1 MNSLCATGSGMS
13 GLTSG
18 VAISGIPAPTGF
30 TVNNSISIPLDSDP
44 DLVLHYPLNGDILN
58 YTGST
63 PTTGTNDAVYGGYT
77 AYIKLSN
84 LQSIFKNGQSLS
96 KTIAPDNNAE
106 NALRMDNSNILF
118 VANTKGYSFS
128 CWFYQTSNSGMIW
141 SVCRDNINFNTSNN
155 NQNKYGVYYTIG
167 AQGLQLIAVPAGAG
181 AVLVTKTFLANP
193 VSNQWYHVV
202 WTLNTSGQS
211 NVFVNGTQVLTN
223 DTTIPYFSID
233 MKNKYL
239 LGDTN
244 SSGSIFGYMNDFRY
258 YNRILDIY
266 EVKQLFNIF
275 FNNIFNPT
283 YTTPSSNFY
292 LNKELALYYPFNN
305 NLTNFKTGTAGT
317 LTGST
322 ALNYSIVKVGTGSLY
337 NSTASTTNYFT
348 PAAITNTRLGW
359 TFSCW
364 IYLSSTPTSTSA
376 IWFFGI
382 DTANS
387 TGGQL
392 YLTITNNL
400 QLFMN
405 QGIFSGGNNPLV
417 SKYFATITTT
427 QWYHV
432 VITAD
437 NVNNT
442 IYYINSVNIGN
453 TPGTAIPFLNSFGIS
468 NAVGAMSRNSLFGI
482 NAIYNFY
489 ITKPINYPGM
499 PGYIDDFRV
508 YNRPLTQSE
517 ITMLYSYNNFPMSTL
532 NLNTDPFL
540 CLYYTFD
547 LSTNTVYNYAQNV
560 YGTVDASY
568 VNGAHTN
575 YTDLSYVGT
584 GGLKLLDTNSGYVQ
598 LQPTSVVNT
607 TNFISN
613 NGMTFACWFY
623 SKSSLSNAKIF
634 DFNDTYDSYNTNIFV
649 SINASNSI
657 SANVYTSPT
666 TSSTVS
672 LDTNYNNSI
681 LYHFVWTMSYS
692 NAQTSTWNIYINATN
707 VSNTTSKYYP
717 NQVARGSDF
726 LGRSNIYS
734 DPSFNGYIDDF
745 RVYQRVL
752 TQTEITQIYT
762 YNNTL
767 NVKSANLS
775 WTAANTSR
783 TPLTYNYKYAPYYS
797 SGLSWKAFYGNSG
810 DNSSYLY
817 YAAGAGNS
825 STNYNT
831 FQNNSWY
838 VGGANTLSSNS
849 TNVLTEIRYSYNTI
863 ANTNNI
869 FGFSNNFKIALSIS
883 GYFKPDVTG
892 IWTFQFG
899 ISTGNDDMS
908 IFWIDDGANVNG
920 TTIHWP
926 PTDNNS
932 NFVSNSTI
940 TIISNSAYAT
950 TLTAGVYYP
959 IQLNW
964 GQNTGGS
971 ILALYFKSPGGFF
984 IYNGSGYFFYQQISS
999 STPINTSSTNSVIN
1013 NLLDGNGITYSVNSQ
1028 VGTKQSTY
1036 VSITK

>member
-1 MNSLCATGSGMS
+1 MNALCTTGSGMS

-18 VAISGIPAPTGF
+18 VAISGIPEPTGF

-44 DLVLHYPLNGDILN
+44 DLVLHYSFNGDILN
-58 YTGST
+58 YGSSTSLNTNLGPNTGVADATIVPSTGST
-63 PTTGTNDAVYGGYT
+63 VS
-77 AYIKLSN
+77 LSSN
-84 LQSIFKNGQSLS
+84 HSIFKNGTSLRQSASNNTSYLS
-96 KTIAPDNNAE
+96 IT
-106 NALRMDNSNILF
+106 NIPT
-118 VANTKGYSFS
+118 NTAGYSFS
-128 CWFYQTSNSGMIW
+128 FWLNFTTNTNGVIFSFANAYNTNVDRIAIWNFSETLYFVCNDAFYNNSAI
-141 SVCRDNINFNTSNN
+141 FPPLNTWRH
-155 NQNKYGVYYTIG
+155 
-167 AQGLQLIAVPAGAG
+167 
-181 AVLVTKTFLANP
+181 F
-193 VSNQWYHVV
+193 V
-202 WTLNTSGQS
+202 WTLDTTGKTNIY
-211 NVFVNGTQVLTN
+211 VNEVLTVVN
-223 DTTIPYFSID
+223 NTTIPYKSFIFNYNRILAD
-233 MKNKYL
+233 TYL
-239 LGDTN
+239 GANQYGALAY
-244 SSGSIFGYMNDFRY
+244 INDFRY

-266 EVKQLFNIF
+266 EVKQLYNLY

-292 LNKELALYYPFNN
+292 LNTDISLALYYPFNN

-322 ALNYSIVKVGTGSLY
+322 ALNYSNVKVGTGSLY

-348 PAAITNTRLGW
+348 PAAIRNTKSGW

-364 IYLSSTPTSTSA
+364 IYLFSNPNSTSA
-376 IWFFGI
+376 IWFFGLN
-382 DTANS
+382 TANS
-387 TGGQL
+387 TGGNL
-392 YLTITNNL
+392 YLTITNSL
-400 QLFMN
+400 QLYMN
-405 QGIFSGGNNPLV
+405 QGIFSGGNGPLV
-417 SKYFATITTT
+417 SKYFAEIYIN

-432 VITAD
+432 AITAD
-437 NVNNT
+437 VSNNT
-442 IYYINSVNIGN
+442 TYYINSVNIGN
-453 TPGTAIPFLNSFGIS
+453 TPGTAIPFLNSFGI
-468 NAVGAMSRNSLFGI
+468 NNLVDMTRNSLFGI
-482 NAIYNFY
+482 NAIHSFY
-489 ITKPINYPGM
+489 TTKPINYPGI

-532 NLNTDPFL
+532 NLNSDPFL

-547 LSTNTVYNYAQNV
+547 LSTNTVSNYAQNV

-568 VNGAHTN
+568 VNGARAN

-607 TNFISN
+607 TNFIGN

-623 SKSSLSNAKIF
+623 SRSSSNNAKIF
-634 DFNDTYDSYNTNIFV
+634 DFNDTYDSYSNNIFV
-649 SINASNSI
+649 SMNASNSI
-657 SANVYTSPT
+657 SANVYTSLT

-672 LDTNYNNSI
+672 LATNYNNSI

-762 YNNTL
+762 YTNTL

-797 SGLSWKAFYGNSG
+797 SGLSWKAFYGNSN

-849 TNVLTEIRYSYNTI
+849 ANVLTEIRYSYNTI

-869 FGFSNNFKIALSIS
+869 FGFSINNKIALSIS

-892 IWTFQFG
+892 IWNFRFG

-908 IFWIDDGANVNG
+908 IFWINDGVNVNG
-920 TTIHWP
+920 TTTHWP

-932 NFVSNSTI
+932 NFVSNYNMTI
-940 TIISNSAYAT
+940 ANSSYAT

-971 ILALYFKSPGGFF
+971 ILALYFQSPGGSF

-999 STPINTSSTNSVIN
+999 STPINTSSTNTVIN
-1013 NLLDGNGITYSVNSQ
+1013 NLLDNDYTYSVNTQ